1 MCDICNT
8 RRGKS
13 AQKAAER
20 TEQVEYGR
28 LYAKICVIGGPN
40 FVRIRS
46 SSTGS
51 QPISK
56 QRADLTRVRG
66 IRMNKTVFA
75 AVAAVAI
82 LAACDKPAPV
92 VVPAPAPPPVIVAP
106 APTPPP
112 AMTPPAADAMKSA
125 DKAADAAKDAKG
137 SAMDAK
143 GSAMD
148 AKDTSKDMKK

>member
-1 MCDICNT
+1 MSDICNT
-8 RRGKS
+8 RCGKL
-13 AQKAAER
+13 AQKVAER
-20 TEQVEYGR
+20 TEQVENGR
-28 LYAKICVIGGPN
+28 LYAKIWGIGGPN

-66 IRMNKTVFA
+66 ITMNKTVFA

-92 VVPAPAPPPVIVAP
+92 VVPAPAPPPVVVAP
-106 APTPPP
+106 APTPP

-143 GSAMD
+143 SSAMD